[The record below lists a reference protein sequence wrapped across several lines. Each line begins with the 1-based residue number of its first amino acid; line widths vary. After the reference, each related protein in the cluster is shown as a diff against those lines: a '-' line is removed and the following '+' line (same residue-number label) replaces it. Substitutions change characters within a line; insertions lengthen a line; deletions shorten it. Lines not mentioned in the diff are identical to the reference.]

1 MRLNVSKLILYFF
14 AAVVVVTGKPLFAQT
29 LKDAVRL
36 TESEQFEQAGMMF
49 KKLIQG
55 SPEIGVNYYYA
66 GENILKAYIADSANS
81 SFTDAADSAIRLFTT
96 GNEKDPKNPIN
107 LVGIGGIKLLEGQK
121 AEAQQYF
128 DQATTK
134 VMAKSPMNKPGG
146 LTPYEKGAVLMKI
159 AEAYVNANV
168 KDTTLVLPILLQA
181 EKFDP
186 KNPDIYIVHG
196 DAYLV
201 ANDGNN
207 ANIMYNKAKALDPK
221 SPKAIMRT
229 GNLWYR
235 NKAYLVAL
243 EYYQEAT
250 KVDSTFAPV
259 YRELAKLYSLAR
271 QYDQSI
277 VAYKKFLELSSNNIS
292 AKIRYAGVLISAKQ
306 YDLAVVLINEILRE
320 DSSRNDL
327 NRALAY
333 SYYETGAY
341 DKGLELIRKFFQK
354 AKPNKV
360 MTSDWIYYGKLLA
373 RTKQDSLAVEKFQKA
388 LTLDP
393 GNMDVTAE
401 MANAYSRMKNFP
413 AAAGLYEKVLQKEK
427 PSHVDY
433 YNLGKAYMGM
443 KEFAKADSVLGIAV
457 NIQPD
462 FIPGYYLRA
471 SANANLDPET
481 TEGRAKPFYE
491 TIIEKLGTNPGKY
504 TRELTSSYEY
514 LAYFYLKSK
523 DYPKSKEFYN
533 KVLEIDPAN
542 KNAIDA
548 LEVLKKYK

>member
-1 MRLNVSKLILYFF
+1 M
-14 AAVVVVTGKPLFAQT
+14 
-29 LKDAVRL
+29 
-36 TESEQFEQAGMMF
+36 
-49 KKLIQG
+49 
-55 SPEIGVNYYYA
+55 
-66 GENILKAYIADSANS
+66 KAYFADSANV
-81 SFTDAADSAIRLFTT
+81 SFKESADSALLLYRT
-96 GNEKDPKNPIN
+96 GNEKDPRNPLN
-107 LVGIGGIKLLEGQK
+107 LVGMGAIKLLEKDK
-121 AEAQQYF
+121 AGSKVLF
-128 DQATTK
+128 DQAYEKTQTK
-134 VMAKSPMNKPGG
+134 LFGNKPGS
-146 LTPYEKGAVLMKI
+146 LTNYEKALVLTKM
-159 AEAYVNANV
+159 AEAYVLANFR
-168 KDTTLVLPILLQA
+168 DTTVTLPLCLEA
-181 EKFDP
+181 EKYDP

-207 ANIMYNKAKALDPK
+207 ANVMYNKAKDLDPK

-243 EYYQEAT
+243 EYYQQAT

-292 AKIRYAGVLISAKQ
+292 AKIRYAGVLMSAKQ
-306 YDLAVVLINEILRE
+306 YELAVVLINEILKE

-333 SYYETGAY
+333 AYYETGFF
-341 DKGLELIRKFFQK
+341 DKGLVSIKKFFSRT
-354 AKPNKV
+354 KPDKIL
-360 MTSDWIYYGKLLA
+360 TSDWVYYGKLLVK
-373 RTKQDSLAVEKFQKA
+373 TKQDSLAIEKFKTA
-388 LTLDP
+388 LILEPENLDI
-393 GNMDVTAE
+393 MSE

-413 AAAGLYEKVLQKEK
+413 LAAEYYEKVLGKEK

-433 YNLGKAYMGM
+433 YNLAKSYMGM
-443 KEFAKADSVLGIAV
+443 KEFKKADSVLAIAV
-457 NIQPD
+457 TIQPD

-481 TEGRAKPFYE
+481 TEGRAKPYYE
-491 TIIEKLGTNPGKY
+491 ALIEKLAANPGKY

-514 LAYFYLKSK
+514 LAYYYLKSK

-542 KNAIDA
+542 KNALDA